1 MKYRITLCLL
11 ASLFISSNLLA
22 HGSGHAPVTEQKA
35 LTIATQIVQGFANI
49 DPQLGFG
56 KVPASWANV
65 GDEAATIFKSG
76 DGYRIVKVVNPNEES
91 ALYILMSDE
100 GEVYDANISGK
111 FEGVN

>member
-1 MKYRITLCLL
+1 MKLRMTLCLL

-22 HGSGHAPVTEQKA
+22 HGSGHAPISEQKA
-35 LTIATQIVQGFANI
+35 LLIATQITKGFANI

-56 KVPASWANV
+56 KVPGSWANIAS
-65 GDEAATIFKSG
+65 DAATIFESG

-100 GEVYDANISGK
+100 GEVYDANTSGK

>member
-1 MKYRITLCLL
+1 MKFRIALCLL

-22 HGSGHAPVTEQKA
+22 HGSGHAPISEQKA
-35 LTIATQIVQGFANI
+35 LLIATQITKGFANV

-56 KVPASWANV
+56 KVPGSWANIAS
-65 GDEAATIFKSG
+65 DAATIFESG

>member
-1 MKYRITLCLL
+1 MKFRIALCLL

-22 HGSGHAPVTEQKA
+22 HGSGHAPISEQKA
-35 LTIATQIVQGFANI
+35 LLIATQTSKGFASI

-56 KVPASWANV
+56 VVPASWANITS
-65 GDEAATIFKSG
+65 DTATIFQSG
-76 DGYRIVKVVNPNEES
+76 DGYRIVKVVNPKEES
-91 ALYILMSDE
+91 ALYILMSDD